1 MQEWNS
7 LDNAPVDRKGLLTYL
22 AKVVGAK
29 SMPLALKK
37 LAYKSMN
44 KETAYLNQDFWRE
57 HAHRMEIVGD
67 IVKTSLNRMLHEYAS
82 GHKLKTLL
90 RYEDRNSMRFS
101 IESRTPFADDTPLI
115 EYLFQVPSSYKIR
128 FGWSKYLLREAT
140 KGLLPE
146 EIRMRNDKIGFATP
160 EYYWLKDLSTDFKSH
175 ITDHASSFIDTRKLI
190 RDWDTL
196 VAEQPSEGITTLWR
210 FINFSAW
217 MKVYSA

>member
-1 MQEWNS
+1 
-7 LDNAPVDRKGLLTYL
+7 
-22 AKVVGAK
+22 
-29 SMPLALKK
+29 
-37 LAYKSMN
+37 
-44 KETAYLNQDFWRE
+44 
-57 HAHRMEIVGD
+57 
-67 IVKTSLNRMLHEYAS
+67 MLHEYAS
-82 GHKLKTLL
+82 GHKLKALL

-101 IESRTPFADDTPLI
+101 IDSRTPFADDTPLI

-128 FGWSKYLLREAT
+128 LGWSKYLLREAT
-140 KGLLPE
+140 RGLLPE
-146 EIRMRNDKIGFATP
+146 EIRMRKDKIGFATP
-160 EYYWLKDLSTDFKSH
+160 EHLWLKDLSADFKHH